1 MGRKSLKQH
10 YYERL
15 ATYYEN
21 ECWRQQKYKGYV
33 EGTYAE
39 QFA

>member
-21 ECWRQQKYKGYV
+21 ESW
-33 EGTYAE
+33 GTYKNNGN
-39 QFA
+39 